1 MATIQK
7 RVAGVNIGVDIG
19 KYTLDIHIYERVVY
33 WQVANSTVVIRA
45 ALNRIGRYK
54 VSRLVV
60 EATGRYEF
68 NLVYAAYDRGI
79 LVVIAKPVAVRQ
91 FARATEQLAKTDKI
105 DARVIAEYAAT
116 VKPRIRSKCQ
126 KMYEIS
132 KTYWCDGDN

>member
-1 MATIQK
+1 M
-7 RVAGVNIGVDIG
+7 
-19 KYTLDIHIYERVVY
+19 
-33 WQVANSTVVIRA
+33 
-45 ALNRIGRYK
+45 
-54 VSRLVV
+54 V

-79 LVVIAKPVAVRQ
+79 LVVIAKPAAVRQ

-126 KMYEIS
+126 KMY
-132 KTYWCDGDN
+132 